1 MSHDPTPTEEQDD
14 EEQEESQPV
23 PELEEYSD
31 DELDDLFD
39 RLQGGM

>member
-1 MSHDPTPTEEQDD
+1 MSHDPTPTEEQDE

-39 RLQGGM
+39 RLQGGL